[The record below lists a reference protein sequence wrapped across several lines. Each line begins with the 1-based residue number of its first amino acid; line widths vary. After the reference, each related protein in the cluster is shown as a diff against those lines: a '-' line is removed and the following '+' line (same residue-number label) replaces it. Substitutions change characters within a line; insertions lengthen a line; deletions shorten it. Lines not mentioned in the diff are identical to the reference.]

1 MLGTHWT
8 MNYKNILQWTTMTLN
23 NANNDDIMIMATI
36 TILNVT
42 IPMTTMNSVVNGLM
56 NNDNEQW

>member
-1 MLGTHWT
+1 
-8 MNYKNILQWTTMTLN
+8 MTLN

-56 NNDNEQW
+56 NNDNEQ